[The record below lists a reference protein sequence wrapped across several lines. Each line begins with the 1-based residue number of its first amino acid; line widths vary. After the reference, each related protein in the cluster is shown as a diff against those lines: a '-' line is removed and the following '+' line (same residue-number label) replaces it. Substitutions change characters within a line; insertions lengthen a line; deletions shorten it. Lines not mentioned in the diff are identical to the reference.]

1 MYTGNYMSSTTITIR
16 LPVAVRRRLD
26 RLARATAR
34 SRSYLAADAIADYVK
49 TQEWQLQRIREG
61 VADLRAGRVIPHEEV
76 EKWLDS
82 WGTEHELPP
91 PRCE

>member
-1 MYTGNYMSSTTITIR
+1 MSSTTITIR

-34 SRSYLAADAIADYVK
+34 SRSFLAADAIADYVK

-61 VADLRAGRVIPHEEV
+61 LASVKAGRVVPHEEV

-82 WGTEHELPP
+82 WGADHELPP
-91 PRCE
+91 PKC

>member
-1 MYTGNYMSSTTITIR
+1 MSSTTITIR

-34 SRSYLAADAIADYVK
+34 SRSFLAADAIADYVK

-61 VADLRAGRVIPHEEV
+61 LEAVKEGHVVPHEEV

-82 WGTEHELPP
+82 WGADDEPP
-91 PRCE
+91 PPKCV